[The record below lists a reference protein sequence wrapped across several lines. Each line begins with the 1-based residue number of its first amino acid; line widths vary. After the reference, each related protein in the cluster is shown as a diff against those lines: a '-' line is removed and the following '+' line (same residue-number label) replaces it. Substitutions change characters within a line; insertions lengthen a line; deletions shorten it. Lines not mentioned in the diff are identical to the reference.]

1 MPGRFYIA
9 PNSTIVL
16 LRDVPIDQAQEHT
29 LWFPDANTQANYFIG
44 RNGVTLSQQ
53 YYVRQGRGVIKVEA
67 TADLIYNCNYL
78 MYKNTSFGNK
88 WFYAFITSIEYTNNN
103 TATIR
108 FVIDQMQTWFFE
120 MQLGQSFV
128 DREHSST
135 DIRGD
140 NLIPEG
146 LETGEFLYYQQS
158 KVPEL
163 DDLCIVIAESVYKD
177 LDGEYKPYPGDM
189 VSGMYC
195 GVHFAAFN
203 LDNNGIAG
211 ANQELIDLTED
222 GKSDAVV
229 SVFMAPRSL
238 ITNASNFP
246 TFINYTYN
254 GVPTSIDGYTPHN
267 NKLFTAPYI
276 SIFVK
281 TPTNAAEYAWEYFKG
296 SPLPQFVL
304 TGNASTSPAI
314 MLTPVNYKTVTSDAT
329 TVNYRE
335 SITLNGYPQ
344 CAYNIDTYKA
354 WLAQNGPS
362 LRVNGLLAAI
372 SYGFS
377 VASGNIGEYNQAGM
391 YYPGTD
397 VNKGIST
404 QSYRQNIQ
412 GPPEYLGSPP
422 ESSVNA
428 TGVIGSAGVIAN
440 ILLQTLQHSIL
451 PPHAMGNAD
460 GCISLANGTMN
471 FIFYTKT
478 IRREY
483 AEIIDQYFDKFGYA
497 THKVKVPNIHAR
509 TLWTYTKTVDCIIH
523 GNLPTEAITEIQ
535 NIFNHGVTFWVN
547 ADNVGR
553 YDLAAQN
560 TPLGGA

>member
-78 MYKNTSFGNK
+78 MYKNTNFGNK

-103 TATIR
+103 TATIT

-128 DREHSST
+128 VREHSST
-135 DIRGD
+135 DILGD

-163 DDLCIVIAESVYKD
+163 DNLCIVIASSEFKD
-177 LDGEYKPYPGDM
+177 LDDTFKPFPGQM
-189 VSGMYC
+189 RSGLYC
-195 GVHFAAFN
+195 GVGYTAFAIT
-203 LDNNGIAG
+203 DAG
-211 ANQELIDLTED
+211 VAAANDWLADLTED

-229 SVFMAPRSL
+229 SVFMAPVS
-238 ITNASNFP
+238 IVQNNTAQP
-246 TFINYTYN
+246 TVINYSYLARPST
-254 GVPTSIDGYTPHN
+254 IDGYTPHN
-267 NKLFTAPYI
+267 NKLFTAPYM

-296 SPLPQFVL
+296 SALPQFVL
-304 TGNASTSPAI
+304 TGNTSTSPAI
-314 MLTPVNYKTVTSDAT
+314 MMIPVNYKTVTNDNST
-329 TVNYRE
+329 TNYRE
-335 SITLNGYPQ
+335 SLTLNGYPQ
-344 CAYNIDTYKA
+344 CAYTIDTYKA

-377 VASGNIGEYNQAGM
+377 VASGNMGEYNEAGM
-391 YYPGTD
+391 YYPWT
-397 VNKGIST
+397 NKGT
-404 QSYRQNIQ
+404 KTATEKMQ
-412 GPPEYLGSPP
+412 GPPEYLGSAP

-509 TLWTYTKTVDCIIH
+509 TLWTYTKTVDCIVH

-535 NIFNHGVTFWVN
+535 NIFNRGVTFWVN
-547 ADNVGR
+547 PDNVGR